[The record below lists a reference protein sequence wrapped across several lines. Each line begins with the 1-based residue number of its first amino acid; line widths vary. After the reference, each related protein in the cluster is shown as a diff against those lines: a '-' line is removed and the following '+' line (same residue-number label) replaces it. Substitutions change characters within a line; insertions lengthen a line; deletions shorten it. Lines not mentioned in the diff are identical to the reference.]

1 MICLATTISK
11 TLRLTPEVIE
21 LINNFDGDTF
31 TAKFTTMVNLV
42 YTKKE
47 ALYTQIKILRA
58 QRDALAADVADLQ
71 RVMTASNRLAAQI
84 KDLSWSLSECTR
96 MGREMQSCV
105 ARIARQSPLP
115 PPD

>member
-11 TLRLTPEVIE
+11 TLRLTPDVIE

-47 ALYTQIKILRA
+47 ALYMQIKTLRA
-58 QRDALAADVADLQ
+58 QRDALAADVADCKEL
-71 RVMTASNRLAAQI
+71 
-84 KDLSWSLSECTR
+84 
-96 MGREMQSCV
+96 
-105 ARIARQSPLP
+105 
-115 PPD
+115 

>member
-1 MICLATTISK
+1 MATTISK
-11 TLRLTPEVIE
+11 TLRLTPEVIG

-47 ALYTQIKILRA
+47 ALDLQIKNLRA

-96 MGREMQSCV
+96 MGREMRSCV